1 MSGLTFQDNSHVIA
15 KFGDNYINFQV
26 VRQDMGSVTDKQF
39 NAWMDSKGEYIIMER
54 NSSDANDI
62 TTKYFHS
69 KDSLN
74 AGVFATDWTSRATL
88 VYREYSALFT

>member
-39 NAWMDSKGEYIIMER
+39 NAWMDSKGKYIIMER
-54 NSSDANDI
+54 NSADDNDI

-74 AGVFATDWTSRATL
+74 ESVFATDWTNRATL
-88 VYREYSALFT
+88 TFQEYDEIFA

>member
-54 NSSDANDI
+54 NSADSNDI

-69 KDSLN
+69 KDS
-74 AGVFATDWTSRATL
+74 ATGVFATDWTGRSSL
-88 VYREYSALFT
+88 SYKEYNVLFT